1 MSGKKWMSEKA
12 LATLRQMPRVA
23 IYNLKPHPNPLPNK
37 RTQLPPRKHG
47 RQGGGKLHNWIPNQ
61 DRNVYLHRI
70 GFEAFK
76 TPMAYKTKRE
86 PSYNYGWQ
94 AKRQYPPLSLKTLQL
109 MIDTGRIDT
118 SKPIDLATIANTKVF
133 PIEPNFHHF
142 GVNLTDEGADCF
154 ASKVNIEVQW
164 ASEQTIAA
172 VERHGGVITT
182 AYFDIISVTALCD
195 AEKWFKKGKPIP
207 RRLHPPADCI
217 GFYSS
222 PENRGYLADPRLVAE
237 ERLKLSQKYGYE
249 LKAIADEYLKEAKDP
264 KQTFFGLEPGW
275 IVDLKDKVII
285 KPTKN
290 SELYKFYSSSAPTTD
305 SDTKNTEKTE
315 AEEKLVYPP
324 FYPHYLPPG
333 NTY

>member
-1 MSGKKWMSEKA
+1 MFLNS
-12 LATLRQMPRVA
+12 Q
-23 IYNLKPHPNPLPNK
+23 NLVYYTTISYWKP
-37 RTQLPPRKHG
+37 QL
-47 RQGGGKLHNWIPNQ
+47 KL
-61 DRNVYLHRI
+61 VL
-70 GFEAFK
+70 
-76 TPMAYKTKRE
+76 
-86 PSYNYGWQ
+86 
-94 AKRQYPPLSLKTLQL
+94 
-109 MIDTGRIDT
+109 
-118 SKPIDLATIANTKVF
+118 
-133 PIEPNFHHF
+133 NF
-142 GVNLTDEGADCF
+142 LE
-154 ASKVNIEVQW
+154 
-164 ASEQTIAA
+164 
-172 VERHGGVITT
+172 
-182 AYFDIISVTALCD
+182 
-195 AEKWFKKGKPIP
+195 GKPIP

-305 SDTKNTEKTE
+305 SEPKKTEKTE
-315 AEEKLVYPP
+315 EEEKLVYPP

>member
-1 MSGKKWMSEKA
+1 MYYTTISYWKP
-12 LATLRQMPRVA
+12 Q
-23 IYNLKPHPNPLPNK
+23 LKLV
-37 RTQLPPRKHG
+37 L
-47 RQGGGKLHNWIPNQ
+47 
-61 DRNVYLHRI
+61 
-70 GFEAFK
+70 
-76 TPMAYKTKRE
+76 
-86 PSYNYGWQ
+86 
-94 AKRQYPPLSLKTLQL
+94 
-109 MIDTGRIDT
+109 
-118 SKPIDLATIANTKVF
+118 
-133 PIEPNFHHF
+133 NF
-142 GVNLTDEGADCF
+142 LE
-154 ASKVNIEVQW
+154 
-164 ASEQTIAA
+164 
-172 VERHGGVITT
+172 
-182 AYFDIISVTALCD
+182 
-195 AEKWFKKGKPIP
+195 GKPIP

-290 SELYKFYSSSAPTTD
+290 SELHKFYSSSAPTTD
-305 SDTKNTEKTE
+305 SEPKKTEKTE
-315 AEEKLVYPP
+315 EEEKLVYPP